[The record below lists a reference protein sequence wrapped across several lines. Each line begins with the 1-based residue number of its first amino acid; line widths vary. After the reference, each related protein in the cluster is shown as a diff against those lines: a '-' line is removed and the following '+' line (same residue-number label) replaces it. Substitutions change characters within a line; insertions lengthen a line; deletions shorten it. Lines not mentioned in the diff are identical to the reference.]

1 MARIENVVKAVVEH
15 ESPKTPLWLTHS
27 LALPI
32 IIQIINNRE
41 LLNLHLTKNEIAK
54 SSKHQLGKNFKMKK
68 TIEL

>member
-32 IIQIINNRE
+32 IIQIIN
-41 LLNLHLTKNEIAK
+41 LHLTKNEIAK
-54 SSKHQLGKNFKMKK
+54 SSKHQLGKNLKMKK